1 MARATGLSLGQRW
14 DDICTQ
20 CGACCYQ
27 RDRIGGELVVHNDL
41 PCRFLDTDSQL
52 CSVYDTR
59 LQTCAECKRVT
70 IFHALFSRY
79 LPDDCG
85 YVERFR
91 KWRRLSTGTLLG
103 RRRTAGTPSTPE
115 GRHERRR

>member
-1 MARATGLSLGQRW
+1 MPPESLRSLWQRW
-14 DDICTQ
+14 DDLCTQ

-27 RDRIGGELVVHNDL
+27 RDRSGGQLIIHEQS
-41 PCRFLDTDSQL
+41 PCRFLDIQSQL
-52 CSVYDTR
+52 CTVYDTR

-91 KWRRLSTGTLLG
+91 KWRRLSTGSLLG
-103 RRRTAGTPSTPE
+103 QRRTAGMPSTRGE
-115 GRHERRR
+115 RRERRR